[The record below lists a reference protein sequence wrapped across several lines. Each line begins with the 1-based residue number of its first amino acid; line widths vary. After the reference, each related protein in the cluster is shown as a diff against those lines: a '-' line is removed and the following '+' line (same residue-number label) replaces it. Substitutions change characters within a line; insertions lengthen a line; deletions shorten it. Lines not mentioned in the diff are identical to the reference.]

1 MRPASKRLRTQS
13 RHAQSIPARPLGI
26 EPRITVLETVV
37 LPLHHGRIDPKVSGS
52 GRGRTCNLPVQTP
65 YYLRLTSPVASPG
78 FHSSPTGIGAVSS
91 DWIGALIGHCTSV
104 LEDCTC
110 LWWAPPS
117 PFASPEHGYPAGVVH
132 DLRRTIGCSFSR
144 ARALSGSLRCLTTS
158 GRAGPRTLPAVF
170 DRAVPVDT
178 SLHLQR
184 EQPQGRPKE
193 TVDDPRGVPVLRP
206 L

>member
-1 MRPASKRLRTQS
+1 M
-13 RHAQSIPARPLGI
+13 
-26 EPRITVLETVV
+26 
-37 LPLHHGRIDPKVSGS
+37 LPLHHGRIGPKASGS
-52 GRGRTCNLPVQTP
+52 DRSRTCNLKH
-65 YYLRLTSPVASPG
+65 RLSPRPLSPSIDPQLSNRYRRC
-78 FHSSPTGIGAVSS
+78 FSLC
-91 DWIGALIGHCTSV
+91 LIVRCTSI

-170 DRAVPVDT
+170 DRAVPMDT